1 MDSLL
6 DDQPDWLQVIDSCL
20 CNRLTQYRLIIMIK
34 AWEGTGGGGVLNQ
47 VLCWEAP
54 PQGPTPYPFIYH
66 FWQKSYFFRIPLT
79 DQIVHLSHT

>member
-34 AWEGTGGGGVLNQ
+34 AWEGAGRGGGGYSTKFYAGKLRPKVQRLT
-47 VLCWEAP
+47 LLYTIFGRKA
-54 PQGPTPYPFIYH
+54 I
-66 FWQKSYFFRIPLT
+66 FFVYL
-79 DQIVHLSHT
+79 